1 MAFLIS
7 LLQPTAQYL
16 HWPIGYL
23 LSLSYFSPGNYCFE
37 VFFGTSAQPFQIKLI
52 RMKKLKW
59 SLMSAVVVL
68 GIGGAFATRPHYDCS
83 NDVQY
88 MLSGSSYFMAG
99 TEGVNYTCTEGSGTC
114 TYYTNDNITYF
125 PCQPGQYCTS
135 NCFVR
140 EDGKPIKPLKPA
152 TTPSN
157 SAKVH

>member
-1 MAFLIS
+1 
-7 LLQPTAQYL
+7 
-16 HWPIGYL
+16 
-23 LSLSYFSPGNYCFE
+23 
-37 VFFGTSAQPFQIKLI
+37 
-52 RMKKLKW
+52 MKKLKW
-59 SLMSAVVVL
+59 TLMSAAVVL

-88 MLSGSSYFMAG
+88 YYAG
-99 TEGVNYTCTEGSGTC
+99 GVYSLAGVEGVTYICAAGSGTC
-114 TYYTNDNITYF
+114 TYYTNDQITFY
-125 PCQPGQYCTS
+125 PCQVGSYCTG